1 MCMEHFDSELK
12 LRCFEFEN
20 NDLSL
25 VWGDSP
31 LTTED
36 QETTTYSDWKIFLWL
51 RVTVLFVPCI
61 SLSPDTK
68 QSPLFCLVDSV
79 PNSLEFYRLG
89 ALGWE
94 GECKGLFQVASL
106 PNAAQEKSALLP
118 TFFGWEPVSLLSV
131 WFSCFRS
138 GTSCPPVPAG
148 SLVRSPWAR
157 GRGEP
162 AVVHVPSLLSR
173 FPLGHLPTHVPWGV
187 WDPCSPWILGWL
199 HFPLP

>member
-1 MCMEHFDSELK
+1 M
-12 LRCFEFEN
+12 
-20 NDLSL
+20 
-25 VWGDSP
+25 WGGSP

-36 QETTTYSDWKIFLWL
+36 QETTTYSGWKIFLRL

-68 QSPLFCLVDSV
+68 QSPLFCLVDSL
-79 PNSLEFYRLG
+79 PHSLEFYRLG
-89 ALGWE
+89 GRKPGSSWVGVWVQGFVPSGLPSQCWTGK
-94 GECKGLFQVASL
+94 EC
-106 PNAAQEKSALLP
+106 
-118 TFFGWEPVSLLSV
+118 TFTDFLWMRACFFLLSV

-138 GTSCPPVPAG
+138 GTSCPAVPAG
-148 SLVRSPWAR
+148 SLVCSPWAR